1 MAVQKNL
8 LNPIL
13 IYFSN
18 STQIQD
24 GTIIVISEG
33 PAKLK
38 DQFETSSGDDCISVH
53 LRILG
58 IESGNDFITYSF
70 IVRSLDLS
78 SLFPACKS

>member
-8 LNPIL
+8 LSPVF

-33 PAKLK
+33 PAKLT
-38 DQFETSSGDDCISVH
+38 DQFETSSGGDCISVH

-58 IESGNDFITYSF
+58 I
-70 IVRSLDLS
+70 
-78 SLFPACKS
+78 K